1 MKCPNCDR
9 PVEYQNRQ
17 VGVDENG
24 EPIFRKYAICRDCK
38 KQWNLEKQP
47 EKTRQEETSKQ
58 QCKARQ
64 QNQANQSQQQQYGN
78 IPPEKVRAKREQAV
92 KSNYEYMLSLDPE
105 RHKSRT
111 VVQKHPV
118 YDKPKYYTLRMVFAA
133 ISIVVFALFTYRGF
147 LTGIENISNGSNSN
161 SGTIYIVFSL
171 CMLVSSLLLIIMQR
185 KQTILSVI
193 LPLIF
198 YILGFVYACFSMK
211 AEPFLLYGAVLS
223 FVCIISFLGMT
234 ITYRRQKR
242 MEDEE

>member
-24 EPIFRKYAICRDCK
+24 EPIFRKYAICRECK
-38 KQWNLEKQP
+38 KQWNLEKQS
-47 EKTRQEETSKQ
+47 EKTRQQEQPQ
-58 QCKARQ
+58 QTQ
-64 QNQANQSQQQQYGN
+64 HQQQYGN

-147 LTGIENISNGSNSN
+147 LTGIENISNGTNSN
-161 SGTIYIVFSL
+161 SGTVYIVFSL

-198 YILGFVYACFSMK
+198 YLLGFVYACLSMAK
-211 AEPFLLYGAVLS
+211 ESFLLYGAVIS
-223 FVCIISFLGMT
+223 CVCIVSFLGMT
-234 ITYRRQKR
+234 VTYRRQKR
-242 MEDEE
+242 AEDEE